1 MANPVPSSS
10 AHKGHFGEQ
19 TAVIGGKPLMFVL
32 AILGL
37 GGLSVGVLGLGMH
50 QGWWTVGS
58 LSQTDA
64 AIMMG
69 AGGGGGLLSFALAC
83 VGSVKEYQLGRQY
96 QLVLNEARL
105 KELLDDSKHTFVPQ
119 KNGKFSLVARSGD
132 AIQILESDVEADL
145 ASGNNFQ
152 HKIDLFAKHS
162 LTSMKECQCM
172 FYPDE
177 IETLNHNFGQLGR
190 PDLREKILEIIN
202 SDAFKHDPRG
212 YYATRKDIL
221 KEDYTI
227 VRVDLEKLAI
237 WNIAENGIVKK
248 VAGLI

>member
-10 AHKGHFGEQ
+10 AHRGHFGEQ

-37 GGLSVGVLGLGMH
+37 GGLGVGVLGLGMH

-83 VGSVKEYQLGRQY
+83 VGSVKEYQLGQY

-105 KELLDDSKHTFVPQ
+105 KELLDDSEYTFVHQ
-119 KNGKFSLVARSGD
+119 KNGKLSLVARSGD
-132 AIQILESDVEADL
+132 DIQILESDVEADL
-145 ASGNNFQ
+145 AFGKNFQ
-152 HKIDLFAKHS
+152 DKIHLFAKHS
-162 LTSMKECQCM
+162 LIPRKECQCM

-202 SDAFKHDPRG
+202 SDAFKHDPKG

-221 KEDYTI
+221 KEDYNK
-227 VRVDLEKLAI
+227 VRWDLEKLAI
-237 WNIAENGIVKK
+237 WNIAKNEIVKK
-248 VAGLI
+248 VAGL